1 LFLILISISSFLSF
15 LLFLLWQTV
24 QLGTSSTVRIG
35 QISKLR
41 TNGLGAGEAAESI
54 ARELE
59 AAAMV
64 EAVEAKMDEL
74 EAAAAENS
82 VN

>member
-1 LFLILISISSFLSF
+1 
-15 LLFLLWQTV
+15 
-24 QLGTSSTVRIG
+24 
-35 QISKLR
+35 
-41 TNGLGAGEAAESI
+41 LGAGEAAESI